1 MRKPQVGDK
10 VRNNFYGDVGVIVEK
25 FDGYVVDGGTWMSSV
40 YGNIERFNQGYW
52 EVIEYAG
59 GKNTRSD
66 VKHRY

>member
-1 MRKPQVGDK
+1 MRSKEALSLRKPQVGDK
-10 VRNNFYGDVGVIVEK
+10 VRNNF
-25 FDGYVVDGGTWMSSV
+25 DGGTWMSSV